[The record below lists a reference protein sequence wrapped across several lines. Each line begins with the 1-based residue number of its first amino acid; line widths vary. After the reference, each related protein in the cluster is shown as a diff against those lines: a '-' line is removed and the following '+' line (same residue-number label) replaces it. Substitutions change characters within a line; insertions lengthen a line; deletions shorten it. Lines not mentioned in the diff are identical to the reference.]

1 MQRTIEAAHEVRRE
15 LEVRRHVYPR
25 LVANGKL
32 SPEEAAERMRRME
45 LALSSLLKLCGEPDV
60 CDT

>member
-1 MQRTIEAAHEVRRE
+1 MNDPIDAAHEVRRE
-15 LEVRRHVYPR
+15 LNVRRTVYPR

-45 LALSSLLKLCGEPDV
+45 LALSLLLRATGTPELPNP
-60 CDT
+60 